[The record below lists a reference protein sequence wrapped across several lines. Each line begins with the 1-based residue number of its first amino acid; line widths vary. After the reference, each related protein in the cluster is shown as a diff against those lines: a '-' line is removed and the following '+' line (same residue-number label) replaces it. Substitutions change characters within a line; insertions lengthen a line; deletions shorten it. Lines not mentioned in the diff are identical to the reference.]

1 MVREGGDQGGVGLGD
16 VAGTAHFEDE
26 VATGLEKGVEGLED
40 GDGGGFGGM
49 GSGGGGGRGAGRG
62 EDPV

>member
-1 MVREGGDQGGVGLGD
+1 MGLGD

-26 VATGLEKGVEGLED
+26 VPVGLEEGVEGLED
-40 GDGGGFGGM
+40 GDVVGFRGC
-49 GSGGGGGRGAGRG
+49 GGRGWGAGGG

>member
-40 GDGGGFGGM
+40 GGWGRFWGDG
-49 GSGGGGGRGAGRG
+49 
-62 EDPV
+62 